1 MTFQKELLDAALEEY
16 NSKWNNENPYLKLFL
31 WTHLL
36 FFTPMK
42 RTQAACSTSQY
53 FNTGFIEDV
62 VIIAI
67 ADTDLQYTGAI
78 DVWSEGLSPL
88 GGL

>member
-1 MTFQKELLDAALEEY
+1 
-16 NSKWNNENPYLKLFL
+16 
-31 WTHLL
+31 
-36 FFTPMK
+36 MK